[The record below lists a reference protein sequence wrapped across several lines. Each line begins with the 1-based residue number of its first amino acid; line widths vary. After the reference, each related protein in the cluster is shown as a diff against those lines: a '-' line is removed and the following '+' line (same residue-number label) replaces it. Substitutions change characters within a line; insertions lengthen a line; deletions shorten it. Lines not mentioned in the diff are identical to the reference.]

1 MSTGTQGNQLTV
13 TTQNGAGGN
22 FSAINWQSF
31 SIPQGSSTYFAQP
44 SSSSTVI
51 NRVVTNT
58 PSQVFGTLGS
68 NGHLVLINQSG
79 ITVGAG
85 AVVDTAGFTASA
97 LKMSDADALAG
108 RMRFG
113 DGSSGGNV
121 SVQGQV
127 LARSGDVVLI
137 GSTVDTGQ
145 GALIQAPNGSTILA
159 AGNQVEITGRGLEGI
174 SMTVQA
180 PDNNAVNL
188 GTLKGDAVGIFAGT
202 LKHSGAIQATRATL
216 EGGKVVLKASG
227 DAMLEGNASITATG
241 TRGGSVDVLG
251 KRVGLIDNTRIDV
264 SGAQG
269 GGQVRIGGDYQGKN
283 TAVPNAEFA
292 YVGKDVSVLAN
303 ATGNGNGNGGR
314 VIVWADDTT
323 RAYGTI
329 EAKGGAQGGDGGFI
343 ETSGKRSLDVEGI
356 RASASAVAGK
366 AGTWLLDPAD
376 VSIQGGTGPESMV
389 ESAAGSGIWVPNVA
403 ASVIRTNTLNSAL
416 NSGTN
421 VTVTTYDTTLNPTSL
436 SGGSGNITVQSA
448 ISWSGSAT
456 LTLDANNDI
465 TLSSL
470 GGSISASGGMLKLL
484 AGNRTGANSGTIRQE
499 AGGSNA
505 ISVQKLEAVAYQDV
519 ELTNTANQVQYVSG
533 KSVAGFFSL
542 FSNSANAVNVAS
554 VGGNAGISAQLSVT
568 LKNYGSGGLNVGN
581 NVKATGGVNSSVTLE
596 DAGGS
601 TGGGVTIS
609 AGEVSGGSVTISSA
623 RIAGSA
629 INQTG
634 GSVKDGG
641 SGTTLNASGNG
652 SISLTGGS
660 NDFSSINFTGA
671 PTSLSITDA
680 NNMQLGGLSASGAV
694 TLKAGGNLIVGSIS
708 ASGYAVSLVGG
719 GSLSQ
724 SGASSFAAS
733 SVSLTAGTGI
743 GTSASKFNVFS
754 IPVVTASTNTGG
766 VYIQSGAAVTIQ
778 GMTANAGDI
787 VVSNSGGITTTGLVS
802 TSNGAVTMTA
812 ASPLTVGAGGVS
824 ASGNVTLTAASPGD
838 LTLNGPVKSGAGSVS
853 LSATGGALK
862 QNGSVFGATGV
873 SATASSFV
881 YGSAATTSGAPVS
894 YTTTGGLAVTP
905 PIDPIA
911 TATSSGALVTTFEE
925 TLTAALEGQSTETQ
939 LASNEEKKDDPL
951 LSGSATGEICLR

>member
-1 MSTGTQGNQLTV
+1 MSTSTQGNQLTV

-343 ETSGKRSLDVEGI
+343 ETSGKRSLDVAGI
-356 RASASAVAGK
+356 RVRTGSSAGLAGM
-366 AGTWLLDPAD
+366 WLLDPSDMTIQNGTSTVTASSGLFSGGAGSLVTPADIESGLANGD
-376 VSIQGGTGPESMV
+376 VSLMS
-389 ESAAGSGIWVPNVA
+389 SSGI
-403 ASVIRTNTLNSAL
+403 SVLDPVTWTSANMLNLLA
-416 NSGTN
+416 NNGD
-421 VTVTTYDTTLNPTSL
+421 VTVGAALTATNS
-436 SGGSGNITVQSA
+436 
-448 ISWSGSAT
+448 SAT
-456 LTLDANNDI
+456 LKLQAY
-465 TLSSL
+465 
-470 GGSISASGGMLKLL
+470 GGSTLTGNVTNTTSGLIKVARVEVVASGTSGTVNLVGNNEISTI
-484 AGNRTGANSGTIRQE
+484 AGQSGVGGFRLENANSGGLTI
-499 AGGSNA
+499 GSVGN
-505 ISVQKLEAVAYQDV
+505 SSAVY
-519 ELTNTANQVQYVSG
+519 
-533 KSVAGFFSL
+533 
-542 FSNSANAVNVAS
+542 
-554 VGGNAGISAQLSVT
+554 GGNAGLVKIKQAAGSLTINYVVYVNGAGSIDLSAAGDIVL
-568 LKNYGSGGLNVGN
+568 GA
-581 NVKATGGVNSSVTLE
+581 NVKAV
-596 DAGGS
+596 AM
-601 TGGGVTIS
+601 
-609 AGEVSGGSVTISSA
+609 SSA
-623 RIAGSA
+623 
-629 INQTG
+629 NPTG
-634 GSVKDGG
+634 
-641 SGTTLNASGNG
+641 T
-652 SISLTGGS
+652 
-660 NDFSSINFTGA
+660 
-671 PTSLSITDA
+671 
-680 NNMQLGGLSASGAV
+680 
-694 TLKAGGNLIVGSIS
+694 
-708 ASGYAVSLVGG
+708 
-719 GSLSQ
+719 
-724 SGASSFAAS
+724 
-733 SVSLTAGTGI
+733 VSLTAGGAISRNSMADTTYEVLGSKVVLKAGTGI
-743 GTSASKFNVFS
+743 GSSSSMIRIEKT
-754 IPVVTASTNTGG
+754 PVVSAASGGGG
-766 VYIQSGAAVTIQ
+766 VYVQSADSGAPLSS
-778 GMTANAGDI
+778 DL
-787 VVSNSGGITTTGLVS
+787 VVEGITTNSGDIYLVNYGGLKSTGLVS
-802 TSNGAVTMTA
+802 TG
-812 ASPLTVGAGGVS
+812 
-824 ASGNVTLTAASPGD
+824 SGSVTLTANSPLEIGSGGLSATGNITLTAANTGN
-838 LTLNGPVKSGAGSVS
+838 LTLNGPVKSSAGSVTM
-853 LSATGGALK
+853 SATGGTLT
-862 QNGSVFGATGV
+862 QNSSVFGAAGV
-873 SATASSFV
+873 SASASSMVF
-881 YGSAATTSGAPVS
+881 GAAATTSGSPIS
-894 YTTTGGLAVTP
+894 YTAGGTAVSAP
-905 PIDPIA
+905 LDPIA
-911 TATSSGALVTTFEE
+911 TATSSGTLVTTFEDA
-925 TLTAALEGQSTETQ
+925 LTAAVQEQATEVQ

-951 LSGSATGEICLR
+951 LGGVSTGEICLR